1 VSGHQAS
8 GTPACVFILHR
19 LDRLY
24 PINQGLELY
33 LELPARMSSQPV
45 VVDDEKTHAKEP
57 ALNSQADSYDGSHDE
72 EVGTVNKGQPL
83 QRNLQNR
90 HMQMIAIGGA
100 IGAGLFVGSGGA
112 LRAGGPAALIIGYLI
127 VAVML
132 LFTTQALAE
141 MAVLYPVNGAFYTYV
156 CRFVDPS
163 WGFAMGW
170 DYAIAWLTVLPF
182 ELVAASIT
190 IKFWRDDLNMG
201 IWVTVFL
208 AVLAIIQIFGVRGYG
223 EVEFILSIIKI
234 AACTGFIILGIIIN
248 CGGVGDKGYI
258 GAKYWYDPGAFQN
271 GFNGFA
277 GVFVV
282 AAFAFGGTEL
292 VGLAAAESANPRKA
306 IPQASKQVFFRI
318 AFFYIVNLFI
328 LGLIVPAN
336 DPRLL
341 GSSGANT
348 KASPFVL
355 AIQDAGIKVLPS
367 IFNAVITISVIS
379 VANSCTFG
387 STRTMQAMAEHGMA
401 PRFLAYVDKHGRP
414 IWCVLIQLAFGLLA
428 FIGESADSST
438 VFGWLLALSGLS
450 YFFVWGSICLSHIRM
465 RMAWKVQGYTLNQ
478 IPYKVPLG
486 IWGSAIGLFL
496 NIVCLIATFYNAL
509 YPSPNA
515 KPDPEAFFQ
524 AYLAAPI
531 VIFLYVLW
539 KAISRDWRLYV
550 PLREIDLKTGVVLA
564 DPSDEPQ
571 PTKTWANLPRR
582 IARGLF

>member
-1 VSGHQAS
+1 
-8 GTPACVFILHR
+8 
-19 LDRLY
+19 
-24 PINQGLELY
+24 
-33 LELPARMSSQPV
+33 MSSQPV
-45 VVDDEKTHAKEP
+45 VVDDEKTHRKEP
-57 ALNSQADSYDGSHDE
+57 AVNSSYDGSHDE
-72 EVGTVNKGQPL
+72 EVGAVKGETL
-83 QRNLQNR
+83 KRNLKNR

-112 LRAGGPAALIIGYLI
+112 LRSGGPAALIIGYLI

-132 LFTTQALAE
+132 MFTVQALAE

-163 WGFAMGW
+163 WGFAIGW

-190 IKFWRDDLNMG
+190 IKFWREDLNMG

-208 AVLAIIQIFGVRGYG
+208 VVLSVIQIFGVRGYG

-234 AACTGFIILGIIIN
+234 AACTGFIILGIVIN
-248 CGGVGDKGYI
+248 CGGVGDKGYL
-258 GAKYWYDPGAFQN
+258 GAKYWHEPGAFQN

-328 LGLIVPAN
+328 LGLIVPAD

-367 IFNAVITISVIS
+367 IFNAVITIAVIS

-387 STRTMQAMAEHGMA
+387 STRTMQAMAERGMA
-401 PRFLAYVDKHGRP
+401 PRILAHVDKHGRP
-414 IWCVLIQLAFGLLA
+414 IWCVAIQIAFGLLA

-438 VFGWLLALSGLS
+438 VFAWLLALSGLS

-465 RMAWKVQGYTLNQ
+465 RMAWKLQGYALEQ
-478 IPYKVPLG
+478 IPYKGPLG

-496 NIVCLIATFYNAL
+496 NFVCLIATFYNAL
-509 YPSPNA
+509 YPDPNATPNA
-515 KPDPEAFFQ
+515 KAFFQ

-531 VIFLYVLW
+531 VIFLYLLW
-539 KAISRDWRLYV
+539 KVISRDWTLYV
-550 PLREIDLKTGVVLA
+550 PLRDIDLKTGVVLA
-564 DPSDEPQ
+564 DPSDEPE

-582 IARGLF
+582 MLGGLF

>member
-1 VSGHQAS
+1 MSHHQP
-8 GTPACVFILHR
+8 T
-19 LDRLY
+19 
-24 PINQGLELY
+24 
-33 LELPARMSSQPV
+33 
-45 VVDDEKTHAKEP
+45 VVDDDKHYAKDP
-57 ALNSQADSYDGSHDE
+57 MVNSNGSYEGSRDE
-72 EVGTVNKGQPL
+72 EVGVVTKGEPL
-83 QRNLQNR
+83 QRDLKNR

-112 LRAGGPAALIIGYLI
+112 LRSGGPAALIIGYMI
-127 VAVML
+127 VGFML
-132 LFTTQALAE
+132 MLTTQALAE

-201 IWVTVFL
+201 IWVAVFL
-208 AVLAIIQIFGVRGYG
+208 VVLAIIQVFGVRGYG
-223 EVEFILSIIKI
+223 EVEFILSLIKI
-234 AACTGFIILGIIIN
+234 AACIGFIILGIVIN
-248 CGGVGDKGYI
+248 CGGVGDRGYL
-258 GAKYWYDPGAFQN
+258 GAKYWHDPGAFQN

-277 GVFVV
+277 SVFVV

-292 VGLAAAESANPRKA
+292 VGLAAAESDNPRKA
-306 IPQASKQVFFRI
+306 IPMASKQVFWRI

-367 IFNAVITISVIS
+367 IFNSVITIAVIS

-387 STRTMQAMAEHGMA
+387 STRTMQAMAERGMA
-401 PRFLAYVDKHGRP
+401 PRFLAYVDKQGRP
-414 IWCVLIQLAFGLLA
+414 IWCVLIQIAFGLLA

-450 YFFVWGSICLSHIRM
+450 YFFTWGSICLAHVRM
-465 RMAWKVQGYTLNQ
+465 RMAWKVQGFTLDQ
-478 IPYKVPLG
+478 IPYKNPWG
-486 IWGSAIGLFL
+486 MWGSCTGLFL
-496 NIVCLIATFYNAL
+496 NVICLIATFYNAL

-515 KPDPEAFFQ
+515 QPDATAFFQ

-531 VIFLYVLW
+531 VLFLYLLW
-539 KAISRDWRLYV
+539 KLISRDWRLYV
-550 PLREIDLKTGVVLA
+550 PLREIDLKSGVVLA
-564 DPSDEPQ
+564 DPSDEPEEV
-571 PTKTWANLPRR
+571 KTWANLPKRV
-582 IARGLF
+582 AGALF

>member
-1 VSGHQAS
+1 
-8 GTPACVFILHR
+8 
-19 LDRLY
+19 
-24 PINQGLELY
+24 
-33 LELPARMSSQPV
+33 MSSQPA
-45 VVDDEKTHAKEP
+45 VVDDEKTHPKES
-57 ALNSQADSYDGSHDE
+57 AVNSQPESYDGSRDE
-72 EVGTVNKGQPL
+72 EVGVVGQSQSL
-83 QRNLQNR
+83 KRNLKNR

-112 LRAGGPAALIIGYLI
+112 LRAGGPAALIIGYMI

-132 LFTTQALAE
+132 MFTTQALAE

-201 IWVTVFL
+201 IWVAVFL
-208 AVLAIIQIFGVRGYG
+208 VILTIIQVFGVRGYG

-248 CGGVGDKGYI
+248 CGGVGDKGYL
-258 GAKYWYDPGAFQN
+258 GAKYWHDPGAFQN

-328 LGLIVPAN
+328 LGLIIPAN

-387 STRTMQAMAEHGMA
+387 STRTMQAMAERGMA
-401 PRFLAYVDKHGRP
+401 PRALAYVDKHGRP
-414 IWCVLIQLAFGLLA
+414 IWCVAIQLAFGLLA

-438 VFGWLLALSGLS
+438 VFSWLLALSGLS
-450 YFFVWGSICLSHIRM
+450 YFFVWGSICMSHIRM
-465 RMAWKVQGYTLNQ
+465 RMAWKVQGYTLDQ

-486 IWGSAIGLFL
+486 IWGSVIGLFL
-496 NIVCLIATFYNAL
+496 NLVCLIATFYNAL

-515 KPDPEAFFQ
+515 QPDPAAFFQ

-531 VIFLYVLW
+531 VVFLYVLW
-539 KAISRDWRLYV
+539 KVISRDWTLYV
-550 PLREIDLKTGVVLA
+550 PLRDIDLKTGVVLA
-564 DPSDEPQ
+564 DPSDEPE
-571 PTKTWANLPRR
+571 PTKTWTNLPRR
-582 IARGLF
+582 IAGALF

>member
-1 VSGHQAS
+1 
-8 GTPACVFILHR
+8 
-19 LDRLY
+19 
-24 PINQGLELY
+24 
-33 LELPARMSSQPV
+33 MSSQPA
-45 VVDDEKTHAKEP
+45 VVDDEKNSAKEP
-57 ALNSQADSYDGSHDE
+57 AVNSHHGSYEGSRDE
-72 EVGTVNKGQPL
+72 ETGVVAKGQPL

-112 LRAGGPAALIIGYLI
+112 LRTGGPAALVIGYMI
-127 VAVML
+127 VGIML
-132 LFTTQALAE
+132 MFTTQALAE

-201 IWVTVFL
+201 IWVAVFL
-208 AVLAIIQIFGVRGYG
+208 VILAIIQIFGVRGYG
-223 EVEFILSIIKI
+223 EVEFVLSIIKI
-234 AACTGFIILGIIIN
+234 AACTGFIILGIVIN
-248 CGGVGDKGYI
+248 CGGVGDKGYL
-258 GAKYWYDPGAFQN
+258 GAKYWHDPGAFQN

-306 IPQASKQVFFRI
+306 IPMASKQVFWRI

-328 LGLIVPAN
+328 LGLIVPSN
-336 DPRLL
+336 DPRLM

-355 AIQDAGIKVLPS
+355 AIQDAGINVLPS
-367 IFNAVITISVIS
+367 IFNAVITIAVIS

-387 STRTMQAMAEHGMA
+387 STRTMQAMAERGMA

-414 IWCVLIQLAFGLLA
+414 IWCVLIQIAFGLLA

-465 RMAWKVQGYTLNQ
+465 RMAWKVQGYTLEQ

-486 IWGSAIGLFL
+486 IWGSVIGLFL
-496 NIVCLIATFYNAL
+496 NVICLIATFYNAL

-515 KPDPEAFFQ
+515 QPEAEAFFT

-531 VIFLYVLW
+531 VIFLYLLW
-539 KAISRDWRLYV
+539 KVISRDWRLYV
-550 PLREIDLKTGVVLA
+550 PLREIDLKSGVVLA
-564 DPSDEPQ
+564 DPSDEPL
-571 PTKTWANLPRR
+571 PEKTWANLPRR
-582 IARGLF
+582 MARALF

>member
-1 VSGHQAS
+1 MPS
-8 GTPACVFILHR
+8 P
-19 LDRLY
+19 
-24 PINQGLELY
+24 
-33 LELPARMSSQPV
+33 PV

-57 ALNSQADSYDGSHDE
+57 TVGSYDGSHDE
-72 EVGTVNKGQPL
+72 EVGVVHKGETL
-83 QRNLQNR
+83 QRNLKNR

-112 LRAGGPAALIIGYLI
+112 LRSGGPAALIIGYLI

-170 DYAIAWLTVLPF
+170 DYAIAWLTILPF

-201 IWVTVFL
+201 IWVAVFFVVL
-208 AVLAIIQIFGVRGYG
+208 AVIQVFGVRGYG

-234 AACTGFIILGIIIN
+234 IACTGFIILGIVIN
-248 CGGVGDKGYI
+248 CGGVGDKGYL
-258 GAKYWYDPGAFQN
+258 GAKYWHDPGAFRN

-292 VGLAAAESANPRKA
+292 VGLAAAESDNPRKA

-328 LGLIVPAN
+328 LGLIVPAD

-387 STRTMQAMAEHGMA
+387 STRTMQAMAERGMA
-401 PRFLAYVDKHGRP
+401 PRILAYVDKHGRP

-438 VFGWLLALSGLS
+438 VFNWLLALSGLS
-450 YFFVWGSICLSHIRM
+450 FFFVWGSICLSHIRM
-465 RMAWKVQGYTLNQ
+465 RMAWKVQGYTLEQ

-496 NIVCLIATFYNAL
+496 NCVCLIATFYNAL
-509 YPSPNA
+509 YPNPNA
-515 KPDPEAFFQ
+515 KPDAKAFFQ

-531 VIFLYVLW
+531 VLLLYVLW
-539 KAISRDWRLYV
+539 KVISRDWTLYV
-550 PLREIDLKTGVVLA
+550 RLRDVDLKTGVVLA
-564 DPSDEPQ
+564 DPSDEPE
-571 PTKTWANLPRR
+571 PTKTWTNLPRR
-582 IARGLF
+582 MLGGLF